1 MNIKR
6 LQLDKWMV
14 SKKSNQN
21 ILGFEPYLEITPTI
35 GKNGLYKSGLNCWFE
50 VDGKAYTYPINM
62 FKYDFKII
70 EVNEYDNR
78 EIKALSEIVRLGLA
92 TKKQKEIVS
101 LYKLFGKKLN
111 VEDLRK
117 YKRFI
122 AFRNKV
128 KEKQAS
134 LA

>member
-6 LQLDKWMV
+6 LQLDKWML
-14 SKKSNQN
+14 SKKSKQD
-21 ILGFEPYLEITPTI
+21 ILGFEPYIEISPTI

-50 VDGKAYTYPINM
+50 VDGKAYSYPVKR
-62 FKYDFKII
+62 FDYDFKII
-70 EVNEYDNR
+70 DVNEYDNKD
-78 EIKALSEIVRLGLA
+78 IKALSEIVKLGLA

-122 AFRNKV
+122 AFKNKV

-134 LA
+134 LS

>member
-6 LQLDKWMV
+6 LQLDKWMI
-14 SKKSNQN
+14 SKKSNQD
-21 ILGFEPYLEITPTI
+21 ILGFEPYFEISPII
-35 GKNGLYKSGLNCWFE
+35 GKNGIYKSGLNCWFE
-50 VDGKAYTYPINM
+50 VDGKAYSYPVKRFN
-62 FKYDFKII
+62 YDFKII
-70 EVNEYDNR
+70 EINEYDNKD
-78 EIKALSEIVRLGLA
+78 IKALSEIVKLGLA

-117 YKRFI
+117 YKRFV

-134 LA
+134 LS